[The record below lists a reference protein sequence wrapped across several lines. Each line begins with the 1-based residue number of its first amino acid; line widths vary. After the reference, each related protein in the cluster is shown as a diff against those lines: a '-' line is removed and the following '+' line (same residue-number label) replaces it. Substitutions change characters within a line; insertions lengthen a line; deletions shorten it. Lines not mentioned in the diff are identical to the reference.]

1 MKIFFDRKILFCIIN
16 FSSSEKG
23 GKFMT
28 RILYILL
35 LVMNYI
41 VILLG
46 AVFASMWYDNIASLV
61 PFLMA
66 IYIAKKNITFAVDI
80 LLIKD
85 L

>member
-1 MKIFFDRKILFCIIN
+1 
-16 FSSSEKG
+16 
-23 GKFMT
+23 
-28 RILYILL
+28 
-35 LVMNYI
+35 MNYI

-61 PFLMA
+61 LFLMA

>member
-1 MKIFFDRKILFCIIN
+1 
-16 FSSSEKG
+16 
-23 GKFMT
+23 MT

-61 PFLMA
+61 LFLMA